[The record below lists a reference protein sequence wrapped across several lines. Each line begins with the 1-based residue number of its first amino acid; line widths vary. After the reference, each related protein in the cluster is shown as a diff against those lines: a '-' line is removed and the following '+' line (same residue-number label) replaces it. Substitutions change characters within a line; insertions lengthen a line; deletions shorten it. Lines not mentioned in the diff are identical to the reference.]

1 MIKPRL
7 ILCGGVEVAKDDPL
21 MAGRHA
27 IELRTHGPQANV
39 NVRLEDLAKIFDQH
53 LSPRLEDLL
62 EIAAYVYTA
71 DCATRRAGNWA
82 DDDTTEPWDRD
93 FHFVIPV
100 RDVPFW
106 GRNDVA
112 QRLVEILKLL
122 SDDKFAFTFS
132 EMKDVPPKQLYLE
145 FGELEEWPFYGVPRV
160 LMFSGGLDS
169 LAGAIETATAGEKLV
184 LVSHRPVST
193 QSSRQTNLFKGLRQ
207 RFPSPMIHVP
217 VWINKDE
224 NKGREP
230 TQRTRSFLYA
240 SLGAI
245 VAVSVRAAGVRFFEN
260 GVVSLNLPVADEV
273 TRARASRTT
282 HPMALH
288 FFGAFFSMVLERELV
303 VDNPFLFRTKA
314 EVVSLIGKNNA
325 ADLIG
330 LTCSCSHPMFQSK
343 TRWHC
348 GTCSQCIDRRMA
360 IFAAGLDQRDAEH
373 DYEVDVFR
381 GPRKDG
387 YEKNMAVDY
396 VRHALE
402 LSRMIPEEI
411 AARFNR
417 DLGRAVRFF
426 SKRSETAQ
434 QFIELHK
441 RHGQSV
447 ETVVIQQLQKNA
459 ADLVAGKLASS
470 SLLALVAG
478 QEHQVPVWHRYA
490 DRLAELLQA
499 GLPIACKS
507 HRPKNEPHLQ
517 EICDGILKGHNGILV
532 REFPFMRW
540 GSSLT
545 KPDWSAEELRF
556 WVELKYVRKKEDV
569 RQIGGAIAEDITKY
583 GDNQRNVLYVVY
595 DPEHLVTD
603 ERDFAEP
610 ILKRPT
616 MQVRFVR

>member
-1 MIKPRL
+1 MIRPRL
-7 ILCGGVEVAKDDPL
+7 ILCGGLEVAKDDPL
-21 MAGRHA
+21 REGRHMV
-27 IELRTHGPQANV
+27 ELCTHGTKANV
-39 NVRLEDLAKIFDQH
+39 NVRLEDLAKVFDQH

-82 DDDTTEPWDRD
+82 DDDTTEPWNRD

-100 RDVPFW
+100 RDLTFW
-106 GRNDVA
+106 TRDEV
-112 QRLVEILKLL
+112 RRLLVEILRFL
-122 SDDKFAFTFS
+122 SDDNFIFTFRQLT
-132 EMKDVPPKQLYLE
+132 EEPAKQLYLE
-145 FGELEEWPFYGVPRV
+145 FGELEDWPFYGAPRV

-169 LAGAIETATAGEKLV
+169 LAGALETAASGENLV

-193 QSSRQTNLFKGLRQ
+193 QSSRQTNLFNALRQ
-207 RFPSPMIHVP
+207 RFASPMIHVP
-217 VWINKDE
+217 VWVNKDE

-240 SLGAI
+240 SLGSI
-245 VAVSVRAAGVRFFEN
+245 VAASVNAAGVRFFEN

-282 HPMALH
+282 HPIALDQ
-288 FFGAFFSMVLERELV
+288 FRRFFSTVLERDVV
-303 VDNPFLFRTKA
+303 VDNPFLFKTKA
-314 EVVSLIGKNNA
+314 EVVSLIGTHSGA
-325 ADLIG
+325 ELIG

-360 IFAAGLDQRDAEH
+360 VIAAEVDQHDADH
-373 DYEVDVFR
+373 DYEIDVFR

-402 LSRMIPEEI
+402 LNRMTPEEL

-426 SKRSETAQ
+426 SKRSEAAQ
-434 QFIELHK
+434 QFIEMHQ
-441 RHGQSV
+441 RHSEIV
-447 ETVVIQQLQKNA
+447 ETVVVRQLQNNA
-459 ADLVAGKLASS
+459 GDLVAGKLAPS

-478 QEHQVPVWHRYA
+478 QQHQIPIWQRYA
-490 DRLAELLQA
+490 NRITELLQG
-499 GLPIACKS
+499 GLPTACKS
-507 HRPKNEPHLQ
+507 HKPTNEPHLQ
-517 EICDGILKGHNGILV
+517 EICDGILNGHDGSLV
-532 REFPFMRW
+532 REFPFVRW

-545 KPDWSAEELRF
+545 KPDWSAEELRL

-569 RQIGGAIAEDITKY
+569 RQIGAAIAEDITKY
-583 GDNQRNVLYVVY
+583 GDSVRNVLYVVY
-595 DPEHLVTD
+595 DPDHLITD
-603 ERDFAEP
+603 ERSFAEP

-616 MQVRFVR
+616 MQIRFIR